1 MYSEL
6 LPQGPFR
13 GEMDLVLASKSP
25 RRQALL
31 SLLGLNFYVLPSK
44 IKEPPPKPG
53 QNPEQYATYLAG
65 LKAEDV
71 CQQRPDSLILAA
83 DTIVVL
89 NGDILGKPRSET
101 QAIEML
107 KNLSGQ
113 THEVITAV
121 VLVHKQKQINISFA
135 CKSFVT
141 MAKFSEEVLKSY
153 VQTKEPLDKAGAYG
167 IQGVGAF
174 LVQRINGSYTN
185 VVGLPLTE
193 LVEHLEKVGAIRLAS
208 DISQNQR

>member
-1 MYSEL
+1 MFDEL
-6 LPQGPFR
+6 IPQGPFR
-13 GEMDLVLASKSP
+13 PKMDLVLASKSP

-31 SLLGLNFYVLPSK
+31 SLLGLSFYVLPAK
-44 IKEPPPKPG
+44 IKEPPPKSG
-53 QNPEQYATYLAG
+53 QKPEQYAGYLAR

-71 CQQRPDSLILAA
+71 CQQRPDCLILAA

-89 NGDILGKPRSET
+89 KGEILGKPKSGS
-101 QAIEML
+101 QALEML

-121 VLVHKQKQINISFA
+121 TLVHRQKQINISFT

-141 MAKFSEEVLKSY
+141 MAKFSEDVLKGY
-153 VQTKEPLDKAGAYG
+153 VQTGEPMDKAGAYG

-174 LVQRINGSYTN
+174 LVQKISGSYTN

-193 LVEHLEKVGAIRLAS
+193 LVEHLDKIGAIRLAS
-208 DISQNQR
+208 GI